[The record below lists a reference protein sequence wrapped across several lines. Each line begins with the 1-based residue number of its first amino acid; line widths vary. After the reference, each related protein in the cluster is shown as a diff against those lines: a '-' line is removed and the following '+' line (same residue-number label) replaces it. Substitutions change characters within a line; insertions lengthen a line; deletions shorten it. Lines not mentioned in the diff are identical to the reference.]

1 MDYAVWIVAVIVGIA
16 CAGTGI
22 LGRVKTR
29 GSIASSLYLAA
40 MLAVMI
46 ATIASPVNPFYDE
59 SNSVLA
65 ATLIKLFVCGLL
77 LADVLLC
84 SVAFVFPVERT
95 MRFGEVNVSTILL
108 VVWFAVAA
116 ILGATAAVEFT
127 GQHTFLLSTGM
138 TRVLIVN
145 ATLMAIVATIIT
157 WRALPQATPE
167 GRQGGIIYLTGL
179 WVLYLSGTTFFT
191 DFNTGIAF
199 GPEVSPVRAILY
211 AAGVGGVAALVG
223 YAIISGR
230 LVLSGPVPEKL
241 VSSAKAKYK
250 LLIRHAYLVEEPKPD
265 FAFKMFTDV
274 LKGRCNECEND
285 DSFACESL
293 DCASCGLPCPC
304 HTCGKYKSRPQ
315 GLIVSR
321 QSANDIRRKYYI
333 QTTPIL
339 WLSTVQGQQ
348 NMDPAKLAL
357 LTDYIT
363 NFMETS
369 PNGVV
374 LVDGIEYLVTSND
387 FQRVQKAIDR
397 WTECTMTSK
406 CRLIM
411 SIDEN
416 AFETKEVATME
427 RDRETVRPNAKE
439 SWRIIPE
446 RI

>member
-1 MDYAVWIVAVIVGIA
+1 MEYAIWIVAVIVGIA
-16 CAGTGI
+16 SAAIGVI
-22 LGRVKTR
+22 GRAKTR
-29 GSIASSLYLAA
+29 GSLASTLYLGAMVAA
-40 MLAVMI
+40 MVA
-46 ATIASPVNPFYDE
+46 AFASPLNPYYDQSDSALSE
-59 SNSVLA
+59 VLV
-65 ATLIKLFVCGLL
+65 KLFVTGLL
-77 LADVLLC
+77 LFDVLLC
-84 SVAFVFPVERT
+84 GVAFVFPVERP
-95 MRFGEVNVSTILL
+95 MRIREVNVPMFFLSI
-108 VVWFAVAA
+108 WAVAA
-116 ILGATAAVEFT
+116 IAL
-127 GQHTFLLSTGM
+127 GM
-138 TRVLIVN
+138 TQTINFTTDRNFTLSSWTLQVLIVN
-145 ATLMAIVATIIT
+145 ATLMTAASTLVT
-157 WRALPQATPE
+157 WRGLPRAPTE
-167 GRQGGIIYLTGL
+167 GRQGGIIYLAAIWIL
-179 WVLYLSGTTFFT
+179 FLSGIPFLTA
-191 DFNTGIAF
+191 FNTGIDV
-199 GPEVSPVRAILY
+199 GPGTSPARVFIY
-211 AAGVGGVAALVG
+211 AGGVGVVAILVG
-223 YAIISGR
+223 YALVSGR
-230 LVLSGPVPEKL
+230 LVLSGPVAEKL
-241 VSSAKAKYK
+241 VSSSKAKYK
-250 LLIRHAYLVEEPKPD
+250 LLIRHAYLVEESKPD

-304 HTCGKYKSRPQ
+304 HMCGKYKSRPQ

-321 QSANDIRRKYYI
+321 QFTNDIRKKYFI

-369 PNGVV
+369 QNGVV
-374 LVDGIEYLVTSND
+374 LVDGIEYLVTTND

-397 WTECTMTSK
+397 WTECAMTSK

-411 SIDEN
+411 SVDEN
-416 AFETKEVATME
+416 AFDIKEIATME

>member
-1 MDYAVWIVAVIVGIA
+1 MDYIVWIVAVAVGIA
-16 CAGTGI
+16 CVGTGV

-29 GSIASSLYLAA
+29 GSIASSLYLGAMA
-40 MLAVMI
+40 TIMLA
-46 ATIASPVNPFYDE
+46 TLASPVNPYYSRSSSELSDG
-59 SNSVLA
+59 LA
-65 ATLIKLFVCGLL
+65 KLFVSGLL
-77 LADVLLC
+77 VADVLLC
-84 SVAFVFPVERT
+84 SVAFVFPVERK
-95 MRFGEVNVSTILL
+95 MRFGEVNLSTILL
-108 VVWFAVAA
+108 AVWAAVAA
-116 ILGATAAVEFT
+116 FLGAQATVEFT
-127 GQHTFLLSTGM
+127 GADAFILSAGM
-138 TRVLIVN
+138 TRVIIVN
-145 ATLMAIVATIIT
+145 ATFMVVVSTIVAL
-157 WRALPQATPE
+157 RALPQATPE
-167 GRQGGIIYLTGL
+167 GRQGGTIYLAGL
-179 WVLYLSGTTFFT
+179 WILYISGTPFMI
-191 DFNTGIAF
+191 DFNTGIQF

-211 AAGVGGVAALVG
+211 AAGVGAVAALVG
-223 YAIISGR
+223 YAIVSGR
-230 LVLSGPVPEKL
+230 LVMSGPVPEKL
-241 VSSAKAKYK
+241 VSSSKAKFK
-250 LLIRHAYLVEEPKPD
+250 LLIRHAYLVEESKPD

-304 HTCGKYKSRPQ
+304 HKCGKYKSRPQ
-315 GLIVSR
+315 GLIVTR
-321 QSANDIRRKYYI
+321 QFTNDIRKKYYI
-333 QTTPIL
+333 QTTPIV

-397 WTECTMTSK
+397 WTECAMTSK
-406 CRLIM
+406 SRLIM
-411 SIDEN
+411 SIDDN
-416 AFETKEVATME
+416 AFDIKEVATME